1 MDPLIA
7 FLKKASIECPV
18 FLPLEAILEA
28 IKDLMEKTSEQNEEL
43 DLKIEMAEK
52 QLVKYQKLI
61 KFLEEQEAEL

>member
-18 FLPLEAILEA
+18 FLPLEGILENA
-28 IKDLMEKTSEQNEEL
+28 KSFMEETNERSE
-43 DLKIEMAEK
+43 EMALEIETSDK
-52 QLVKYQKLI
+52 QLGYHQKLI